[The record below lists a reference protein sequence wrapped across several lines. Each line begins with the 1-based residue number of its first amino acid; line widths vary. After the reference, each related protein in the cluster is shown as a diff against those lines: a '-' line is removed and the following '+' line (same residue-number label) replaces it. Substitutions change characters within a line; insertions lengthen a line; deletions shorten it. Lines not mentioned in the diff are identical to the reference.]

1 MNHDVTIGDND
12 KYYLYITAQPSRVRH
27 KKVGLENLKTWD
39 QVKIDGSRSLTLMY
53 LLLNH
58 NIIHDDHT
66 HNFFHDQN
74 HLHPAI
80 VVDKQNGGKT
90 AQKAEKGDAVFDQ
103 NGKNGYFKN
112 HDDVDNDQ
120 NDYLSNFKKS

>member
-1 MNHDVTIGDND
+1 M
-12 KYYLYITAQPSRVRH
+12 YI
-27 KKVGLENLKTWD
+27 L
-39 QVKIDGSRSLTLMY
+39 I
-53 LLLNH
+53 NH
-58 NIIHDDHT
+58 NLIHNDHT
-66 HNFFHDQN
+66 HNLFHDQN

-120 NDYLSNFKKS
+120 NDYLSNFKKILMTKPEKSKAEIPVVFREARIATGAREATFSLLGF

>member
-1 MNHDVTIGDND
+1 MISM
-12 KYYLYITAQPSRVRH
+12 YI
-27 KKVGLENLKTWD
+27 L
-39 QVKIDGSRSLTLMY
+39 I
-53 LLLNH
+53 NH
-58 NIIHDDHT
+58 NLIHNDHT
-66 HNFFHDQN
+66 HILFHDQN

-103 NGKNGYFKN
+103 NGYFKN

-120 NDYLSNFKKS
+120 NDYLSNFKKLLMTKPEKSKTEIPVVFRKARIATGAREATLLGF

>member
-1 MNHDVTIGDND
+1 M
-12 KYYLYITAQPSRVRH
+12 YI
-27 KKVGLENLKTWD
+27 L
-39 QVKIDGSRSLTLMY
+39 I
-53 LLLNH
+53 NH
-58 NIIHDDHT
+58 NLIHNDHT
-66 HNFFHDQN
+66 HNLFHDQN

-112 HDDVDNDQ
+112 HNDVDYDPQ
-120 NDYLSNFKKS
+120 AIQACMVDDYHEDGGDVDDHDDNFERAA